1 MTMFPDYEEE
11 EPAPESSLEELAA
24 DNPRSTDSA
33 NADAIV
39 VEHGKGYRYVVEWDA
54 WIAWSGT
61 RWELPGARGRVL
73 NAAMLTARLEYVRT
87 KGTLGALQK
96 ELRPLELDQLK
107 NADRIEELQASIK
120 YQKCLLKW
128 HEQSQNV
135 ARLEAAAKILQTRLV
150 VSMVEL
156 DQNPWLFNVTNGTL
170 DLRTTELRAHDPA
183 DLITQVSDIEWS
195 DSAVCPQWDAFV
207 SMVMGGKR
215 DMVCYLQRLV
225 GYSLTSLTTEHI
237 LAFFYGGGLNGKST
251 FMQAI
256 RLVFGEY
263 ACAAPRDLL
272 FQDKHGQRH
281 PDELAR
287 LYGKRLAVCAEIGEY
302 SKFDEAKV
310 KDLTGGDV
318 VAVRRMRE
326 NFWDLTPT
334 HTLFISGNHK
344 PDVTGDDLGIWRR
357 VRLVPWTVTI
367 PAALVD
373 KNLPEKLRREL
384 PGILRWAANGCLEW
398 QRLGLVEPQAVID
411 ATADYRSESDVL
423 GAFLSG
429 HVVFET
435 DARCSRMAL
444 REHYESWCKEA
455 GHFPLGARKLSQ
467 RLREHGVTDGTVRE
481 GMRVKDGWVGVR
493 LKSTLEIF
501 AGSTPDPM
509 SAAS

>member
-1 MTMFPDYEEE
+1 MLDDDDFDG
-11 EPAPESSLEELAA
+11 APESSLEELAA
-24 DNPRSTDSA
+24 ENPRNTDSA

-39 VEHGKGYRYVVEWDA
+39 VEHGKGYRYVLEWDA

-87 KGTLGALQK
+87 RAVLKALQD
-96 ELRPLELDQLK
+96 ELKPLQLQPLK
-107 NADRIEELQASIK
+107 DADRVEAIEASIK
-120 YQKCLLKW
+120 YQRQLLKW

-150 VSMVEL
+150 VSMAEL
-156 DQNPWLFNVTNGTL
+156 DRNPWLFNVPNGTL
-170 DLRTTELRAHDPA
+170 DLRTCELHAHDPD
-183 DLITQVSDIEWS
+183 DLITQLSDVEWS
-195 DSAVCPQWDAFV
+195 DAATCPQWDAFV
-207 SMVMGGKR
+207 SMVMGGQR

-225 GYSLTSLTTEHI
+225 GYALTSLTTEHI

-302 SKFDEAKV
+302 SRFDEAKV

-367 PAALVD
+367 PAELVD
-373 KNLPEKLRREL
+373 KNLPEKLRAEL
-384 PGILRWAANGCLEW
+384 SGILRWAANGCLEW

-423 GAFLSG
+423 GAFLAG
-429 HVVFET
+429 HVVFEVE
-435 DARCSRMAL
+435 ARCTREAL
-444 REHYESWCKEA
+444 RARYEGWCKEA
-455 GHFPLGARKLSQ
+455 GHIPLGARKVAQ
-467 RLREHGVTDGTVRE
+467 RLRENHVTDARVRE
-481 GMRVKDGWVGVR
+481 GVRVRDGWAGVR
-493 LKSTLEIF
+493 LRNTVEMLD
-501 AGSTPDPM
+501 GSEPD
-509 SAAS
+509 SANVSS